1 MPNYSW
7 FWIQHRRMKIAE
19 RIDALGELFSCSK
32 QVTHPIGIWRCVYHI
47 AIENTR
53 YADFVKVMDVK
64 VEFKK

>member
-1 MPNYSW
+1 
-7 FWIQHRRMKIAE
+7 MKIAE
-19 RIDALGELFSCSK
+19 RIDALGELFPCSK

-53 YADFVKVMDVK
+53 YADFVKVMYVK